1 MESITS
7 IERIKISMNTTFK
20 FDHKT
25 FHLNWDKIGENFLTI
40 VWQLFILSLIFFLI
54 SRFGKKII
62 DRYLSTRQRKTTNKR
77 TKTITA
83 LINSIFQYTVI
94 FFYLFGVL
102 SIIGVPIGT
111 LLASAG
117 IFSLA
122 LGMGAQGFVSDLVN
136 GFFIL
141 SEDQFDV
148 GDTVEINSEIG
159 TVIQLGLRTTRL
171 RASDGS
177 VIYIPNR
184 NISIVQNLAHNAI
197 GMTISLEL
205 DANNNFEKVYHI
217 IEKVN
222 KEIKPKKGVLT
233 AKPSITGVTGQN
245 GQNVTYGI
253 YFKVKPEEQ
262 SSIKN
267 LYMSRYIEELQKNNI
282 NFGTTAAIKDNNS

>member
-1 MESITS
+1 M
-7 IERIKISMNTTFK
+7 
-20 FDHKT
+20 KT
-25 FHLNWDKIGENFLTI
+25 ALHLGKASFAINWDKIGNNLITI
-40 VWQLFILSLIFFLI
+40 LWQLILTSIIFYLI
-54 SRFGKKII
+54 SHFGKKII
-62 DRYLSTRQRKTTNKR
+62 NRYLERKRRNAKNKR

-102 SIIGVPIGT
+102 SIIGVPVGT

-148 GDTVEINSEIG
+148 GDTVEINSEVG

-177 VIYIPNR
+177 IIFIPNR
-184 NISIVQNLAHNAI
+184 DISIVQNLAHNSI
-197 GMTISLEL
+197 GLTINLEL
-205 DANNNFEKVYHI
+205 DANNNFEKIAEI
-217 IEKVN
+217 IKKVN
-222 KEIKPKKGVLT
+222 GTVRPEKKTVVEGPNV
-233 AKPSITGVTGQN
+233 IGVTGQN
-245 GQNVTYGI
+245 GRTITYSI
-253 YFKVKPEEQ
+253 YFKVKPDKR
-262 SSIKN
+262 SAVKN
-267 LYMSRYIEELQKNNI
+267 LYLSHYIEALQANDIKFAESSSTI
-282 NFGTTAAIKDNNS
+282 TTKAG